1 MRLFNKREYFLKRSV
16 IIMILLNIID
26 LNSINI
32 SISLNFLPLIFVA
45 WLIYI
50 WIKKDDEYMDI
61 VLYSVYAGFLGFI
74 INMILG
80 YFLVFN
86 SINVS
91 FMLSI
96 ALMLTYFKETR
107 KSGMILLI
115 LGLTDIIINIYL
127 NNIDQQKI
135 IGSIIVASIT
145 TIIIYYSKK
154 YLIELNQIIKAAYY
168 VLK

>member
-1 MRLFNKREYFLKRSV
+1 M
-16 IIMILLNIID
+16 IILNIID
-26 LNSINI
+26 SNLINNTLIFLNY
-32 SISLNFLPLIFVA
+32 LPLIFII

-61 VLYSVYAGFLGFI
+61 VLYSIYAVIIGFI
-74 INMILG
+74 INMFLG
-80 YFLVFN
+80 YYILFN
-86 SINVS
+86 VAFI
-91 FMLSI
+91 LSI

-107 KSGMILLI
+107 KSGMIFLI

>member
-1 MRLFNKREYFLKRSV
+1 
-16 IIMILLNIID
+16 
-26 LNSINI
+26 
-32 SISLNFLPLIFVA
+32 
-45 WLIYI
+45 
-50 WIKKDDEYMDI
+50 
-61 VLYSVYAGFLGFI
+61 
-74 INMILG
+74 
-80 YFLVFN
+80 
-86 SINVS
+86 
-91 FMLSI
+91 
-96 ALMLTYFKETR
+96 MLTYFKETR

>member
-1 MRLFNKREYFLKRSV
+1 MFLGYYILFN
-16 IIMILLNIID
+16 
-26 LNSINI
+26 
-32 SISLNFLPLIFVA
+32 VA
-45 WLIYI
+45 
-50 WIKKDDEYMDI
+50 
-61 VLYSVYAGFLGFI
+61 FI
-74 INMILG
+74 
-80 YFLVFN
+80 
-86 SINVS
+86 
-91 FMLSI
+91 LSI

>member
-1 MRLFNKREYFLKRSV
+1 M
-16 IIMILLNIID
+16 IILNIID
-26 LNSINI
+26 SNLINNTLIFLNY
-32 SISLNFLPLIFVA
+32 LPLIFII

-61 VLYSVYAGFLGFI
+61 VLYSIYAVIIGFI
-74 INMILG
+74 INMFLG
-80 YFLVFN
+80 YYILFN
-86 SINVS
+86 VAFI
-91 FMLSI
+91 LSI

>member
-61 VLYSVYAGFLGFI
+61 VLYSIYAVIIGFI
-74 INMILG
+74 INMFLG
-80 YFLVFN
+80 YYILFN
-86 SINVS
+86 VAFI
-91 FMLSI
+91 LSI